1 MQFCRFKVMLY
12 MKRVWVNHLRSV
24 ICMDRVWINHFNFF
38 DEDTCRRDRAMVNNP
53 GFGTHMR
60 V

>member
-1 MQFCRFKVMLY
+1 MLY

-24 ICMDRVWINHFNFF
+24 ICMDRVWINHFKFF

>member
-24 ICMDRVWINHFNFF
+24 ICMDRVWINHYIFLMKIHVGVTEPWSITL
-38 DEDTCRRDRAMVNNP
+38 DLVHT
-53 GFGTHMR
+53 
-60 V
+60 